1 MTATDDAPAG
11 AVTLTLEARDPA
23 ALVAEGNYRD
33 TFAIDKHLVASMRE
47 HAKI

>member
-33 TFAIDKHLVASMRE
+33 TSAIDKHLVASMRE